1 MTDCVDR
8 ELAAVKNSVV
18 SDVQSLQ
25 IAPFLP
31 GQTLYDVTQS
41 GLSLSDSRFS
51 TRRDELTDEM
61 EDRGKPQLFTYIDAQ
76 TANYRVNA
84 VTDILRYHDQII
96 ANQTPKND
104 ILQSLSKPAP
114 FAQQVSAPDTQG
126 TLIELLQMA
135 EGESETARLAQLE
148 ILNTLG
154 VMSSPKFM
162 YQWE

>member
-1 MTDCVDR
+1 
-8 ELAAVKNSVV
+8 
-18 SDVQSLQ
+18 
-25 IAPFLP
+25 
-31 GQTLYDVTQS
+31 
-41 GLSLSDSRFS
+41 
-51 TRRDELTDEM
+51 M